1 MSVRI
6 KFYTGDV
13 YMEESMSGK
22 TFKWQVLV
30 GALLL
35 VMLIGCIFLPGM
47 KISGKKYISMAVSV
61 NKYAEKKDKKAAEKA
76 KTKEVTDTYKEGSK
90 KTKEKAKEFNKEINK
105 KAGDIS
111 LLRLGKWGLTVK
123 KNKLEFPGISF
134 KKGKKIEDSKVQT
147 VFKIMGIL
155 IYLPAFFAIFVLVW
169 ILIRQKPYGSLLCV
183 TGVVTECC
191 CCAVLFLVPVMVWKK
206 ISPYVDSFTLIGKD
220 TLLIKGV
227 GQYAIK
233 KMVLD
238 FSSIGMYANLTVGG
252 ILILTGILFMTV
264 LRPKTISVPE
274 EESWDFGITDQE
286 LDQQAAAL
294 DLQGNINQ
302 IATQPAASFAKGV
315 LCGVS
320 GQYEGI
326 EIEFETGEEIILGR
340 DPRYCKLIFDYPKV
354 SRKHCGVQFD
364 AVSNMYRIID
374 YSSNGTKF
382 ADGSAVA
389 AGSYTS
395 VKPGTV
401 IYLAN
406 SHEAFRLG

>member
-1 MSVRI
+1 
-6 KFYTGDV
+6 
-13 YMEESMSGK
+13 MSGK

-35 VMLIGCIFLPGM
+35 TLLIGCLFLPGM

-61 NKYAEKKDKKAAEKA
+61 NKYAEKKDKKAAKKA
-76 KTKEVTDTYKEGSK
+76 KTKEITDTYKKGSK
-90 KTKEKAKEFNKEINK
+90 KTKEKAKEYNKKIDK

-123 KNKLEFPGISF
+123 NKLKFPGISF
-134 KKGKKIEDSKVQT
+134 KKGKKIEDSKVQAA
-147 VFKIMGIL
+147 FRIMGIL
-155 IYLPAFFAIFVLVW
+155 IYLPVFFAIFVLLW
-169 ILIRQKPYGSLLCV
+169 ILIRRQPYGSLLCAA
-183 TGVVTECC
+183 GVVTECC
-191 CCAVLFLVPVMVWKK
+191 YCAVFFLVPILIWKK
-206 ISPYVDSFTLIGKD
+206 ASPYIDSFTLIGKD

-238 FSSIGMYANLTVGG
+238 FSSLGMYANLAAGG
-252 ILILTGILFMTV
+252 VLIITGILFMTV
-264 LRPKTISVPE
+264 LRPREISVMDE
-274 EESWDFGITDQE
+274 EPWDFGVSEQD
-286 LDQQAAAL
+286 LNQQAVNL
-294 DLQGNINQ
+294 NLQENINQ
-302 IATQPAASFAKGV
+302 VATQPAASFAKGF
-315 LCGVS
+315 LRGVS
-320 GQYEGI
+320 GQYKGV

-340 DPRYCKLIFDYPKV
+340 DPRCCKLIFEYPKV

-382 ADGSAVA
+382 ADGSVVA

-401 IYLAN
+401 FYLAN
-406 SHEAFRLG
+406 NHEAFRLG